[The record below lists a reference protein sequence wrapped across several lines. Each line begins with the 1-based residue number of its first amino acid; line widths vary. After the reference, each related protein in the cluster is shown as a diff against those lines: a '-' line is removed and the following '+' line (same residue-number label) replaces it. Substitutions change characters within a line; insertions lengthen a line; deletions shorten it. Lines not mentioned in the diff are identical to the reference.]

1 MPAFWTASFQS
12 LAKSL
17 PGGKAMAQTWVP
29 SWVGMFKA
37 RLTQPRVST
46 KFEFRYESLKSKFS
60 LILFVYNL
68 MIGYSK

>member
-29 SWVGMFKA
+29 SWAGLFKA
-37 RLTQPRVST
+37 RLT
-46 KFEFRYESLKSKFS
+46 
-60 LILFVYNL
+60 
-68 MIGYSK
+68 